1 MRLKINFTSEGNG
14 YCSLPQAK
22 GWFENNILGKNNEL
36 HDARSTYSLSP
47 MLGGIRNANG
57 EQFPNGGYMLFTTAD
72 DELMNK
78 VVSALFSAQG
88 TKAGT
93 MSYKNFEMAKDF
105 HIHSDYDIVRSI
117 TPILLMS
124 SKRRI
129 TVKDKNFIELLTER
143 CKEKLIFAGIEPLKA
158 KTIKIELFH
167 PENASV
173 IDVQYN
179 ETHNFA
185 SKVMLVVKG
194 NREARRTLYSMGLGS
209 STGCGFGTIHV
220 ND

>member
-14 YCSLPQAK
+14 DCSLPQAK
-22 GWFENNILGKNNEL
+22 GWFENNVLGKNNEL
-36 HDARSTYSLSP
+36 HDARSIYSLSP
-47 MLGGIRNANG
+47 MLGGIRSTIG
-57 EQFPNGGYMLFTTAD
+57 EYFPNGGYMLFTTAD
-72 DELMNK
+72 DELMSK
-78 VVSALFSAQG
+78 VVSALFNAQG

-143 CKEKLIFAGIEPLKA
+143 CREKLIFAGIDPSKA

-167 PENASV
+167 PEKASI

-194 NREARRTLYSMGLGS
+194 NREARRILYSMGMGS
-209 STGCGFGTIHV
+209 STGCGFGTIYV